1 MAHPEQL
8 QSPDAWSR
16 LWAAGVL
23 HSCVTGMHGNYDGA
37 ILAFWQ
43 RQFESL
49 ADGACVVDLGT
60 GNGALLLLARDV
72 ARARGV
78 SFDLHGVDLA
88 DIDPVRHVGDGVRD
102 YSSICF
108 HPRTSADALPFGAG
122 QVSMICAQFGF
133 EYAPR
138 DSTLAEILRVLSAN
152 GRIAMIL
159 HSDDSVVA
167 QTAPIQ
173 REALAFMRDQCPVI
187 ERARALVPVLHRAA
201 QAGGS
206 AGLQLDP
213 NAGAIRHAYNDA
225 VQALITAIEREPRAQ
240 VLKNA
245 AMQLRQALQLAAHS
259 PQQADDLLHRIEHA
273 LQDEDARLEH
283 LQAALLSVDDLT
295 QLADTLGAHGFKVR
309 HAGIEQHGVKMG
321 WALEAWHE

>member
-43 RQFESL
+43 RQFEALS
-49 ADGACVVDLGT
+49 DGARVVDLGT
-60 GNGALLLLARDV
+60 GNGALLLLAREV
-72 ARARGV
+72 AQARGV
-78 SFDLHGVDLA
+78 SFDLHGVDVA
-88 DIDPVRHVGDGVRD
+88 DIDPIRHTGGGERD
-102 YSSICF
+102 YSGIRF
-108 HPRTSADALPFGAG
+108 HPRTSADSLPFGAE

-138 DSTLAEILRVLSAN
+138 DSTLAEMQRVLSAN

-173 REALAFMRDQCPVI
+173 REALAFMRDKCPVI
-187 ERARALVPVLHRAA
+187 ERARALVPVLHQAA
-201 QAGGS
+201 QLGGT
-206 AGLQLDP
+206 AGLQLHP
-213 NAGAIRHAYNDA
+213 NAEAIRHAYNDT
-225 VQALITAIEREPRAQ
+225 VQNLITAIEREPRAQ
-240 VLKNA
+240 VLRNT

-259 PQQADDLLHRIEHA
+259 PQQADELLRRIEHA
-273 LQDEDARLEH
+273 LRDEDTRLEH
-283 LQAALLSVDDLT
+283 LQAALLSADELM
-295 QLADTLGAHGFKVR
+295 QLVNTLGAQGLQVR
-309 HAGIEQHGVKMG
+309 HAGIEQQGVKMG